1 MGARACTRDSA
12 AAPPGRDKPRRPCD
26 KASPGFRPRRT
37 AFGRAHSARV
47 TPRAPRARKRRSF
60 PPAGSSGAARGVP
73 VTVARPQRICTVFRF
88 LSQYPDTLIYAG
100 RAAVKPGPQQ
110 ERGLQSWLRALRKR
124 RTAFCVASA
133 AAKRGLAF
141 QSPAGGNGEGNI
153 YCCKTAFSWSFNS
166 AEQ

>member
-1 MGARACTRDSA
+1 MPVRETVL
-12 AAPPGRDKPRRPCD
+12 PRRRSATSPGGSCD
-26 KASPGFRPRRT
+26 KASPGFRPPGHACGMPRAAAGLPVKGARTRRRR
-37 AFGRAHSARV
+37 AFPPLSGRGAARV
-47 TPRAPRARKRRSF
+47 T
-60 PPAGSSGAARGVP
+60 P